1 MRLIPS
7 ESDPELHTTPFAPRV
22 RDILSHLGAQSRFE
36 HSGGNVWTIYTLI
49 PTCAIGPYHE
59 DGRPVEET
67 VTVHN
72 EGTGQYVA
80 CEKVIDVLGALFPEA
95 GR

>member
-1 MRLIPS
+1 MHLIS
-7 ESDPELHTTPFAPRV
+7 QSDPELSKTLDAQRI

-36 HSGGNVWTIYTLI
+36 HSGGNVWTLFTLI
-49 PTCAIGPYHE
+49 PTASLGPYHE
-59 DGRPVEET
+59 DGTAVEEA

-72 EGTGQYVA
+72 QGTGQYVA

>member
-1 MRLIPS
+1 M
-7 ESDPELHTTPFAPRV
+7 
-22 RDILSHLGAQSRFE
+22 
-36 HSGGNVWTIYTLI
+36 WTLFTLI
-49 PTCAIGPYHE
+49 PTASLGPYHE
-59 DGRPVEET
+59 DGTAVEEA

-72 EGTGQYVA
+72 QGTGQYVA